1 MAASIVVGD
10 ADKITRELIVTV
22 LAREGFEVTA
32 AHDAPSVLALVA
44 QRPTALVVASATL
57 PGGAAAELGPRVR
70 EVAADTRVVLLV
82 AGGDLEANDRG
93 ALAVS
98 LQCEAVLPRPFR
110 YGGLKALLAGWGI
123 GAPPRKEP
131 RAAPAVSFSV
141 PVPEPAAFDVAS
153 VAAPEPP
160 AAEAPLEAAPAVAA
174 TPAGSDAGPGLV
186 PIPIPLPAPAEEAGV
201 ELDLAALE
209 LPAGAAG
216 PGTVL
221 EAPPAVETRPAAA
234 PSAPTTVEPAAA
246 PAQLAIALERSVVA
260 EAPLTT
266 SQERSAAAAPPE
278 TALERQAAATPPEMA
293 LEPSVTAT
301 PPLAMALGPPAVAV
315 RRPVEVDAGQ
325 DVFQDELVLD
335 DLMAGE
341 EAGPAAPVLA
351 APPAAS
357 TPAVVAPSPVERR
370 PFFGGLPP
378 SRPVERSAPAAPTIS
393 AAPAPV
399 AATAVATR
407 AAAPSA
413 AGSPAAPPR
422 ARPVGLPTRGELQA
436 TPLPRIL
443 FELYAAT
450 FSGTLTLERE
460 GLRRVI
466 YVWGG
471 LPVRVDSE
479 QVEESLGRVLLEHGR
494 ITPDQYE
501 LALAAATEHHVP
513 EADALI
519 ASGAIEK
526 RELLDIVREQTD
538 KRLVNSFGWRDA
550 HYAIEADTQF
560 GERMILTEVQP
571 LKAIWRGVS
580 EHFDLGSLM
589 IYFGGL
595 RGQYAVGTEL
605 FEIHAESLG
614 PFLRKLDIAALLDGR
629 TTFQAALRSDDTKA
643 LEIAQA
649 LYVLLVTDMVRA
661 SPTPGAPVTPP
672 EHGEPEGLEMTAP
685 VDYRAITRTC
695 DEVNREYLRVKES
708 DYFDTLR
715 VEPTSTPDVIDAAYT
730 NLVRQFTL
738 EALPAGLP
746 EDVQRR
752 AAELC
757 SLLARARN
765 TLRDPAAR
773 DRYVDS
779 QRARYAE
786 SAPAPGG
793 AARPPPTFVDGA
805 DLDLDRTAE
814 QDRETR
820 QLAER
825 AFADAGR
832 LIKAGDLELAVQKLA
847 VAVRLN
853 GNEAGYRVTL
863 AKTRLALRDDA
874 ASRRD
879 AASLLQ
885 QALKLEPSH
894 VEANYELARL
904 LVAASQPNLARPYIM
919 RVLQRAPEHR
929 EARALLGQIAS

>member
-10 ADKITRELIVTV
+10 ADKITRELIATV

-32 AHDAPSVLALVA
+32 AHDAPSVLAFVA

-70 EVAADTRVVLLV
+70 EIAADTRVVLLV
-82 AGGDLEANDRG
+82 ASYDLEATDPG
-93 ALAVS
+93 ALATS
-98 LQCEAVLPRPFR
+98 LRCEAVLPRPFR
-110 YGGLKALLAGWGI
+110 YAGLKALLAGWGI
-123 GAPPRKEP
+123 GAPRRKEP
-131 RAAPAVSFSV
+131 RGAPTGSFSV

-160 AAEAPLEAAPAVAA
+160 AAEAPSDASLGVAPTPAAP
-174 TPAGSDAGPGLV
+174 DAGFGLV
-186 PIPIPLPAPAEEAGV
+186 PIPIPLPPPAPTPEPAVAAPL

-209 LPAGAAG
+209 LPPAAAT
-216 PGTVL
+216 PAVEPPAAAASPLAIALELPAAAAPPLAMVL
-221 EAPPAVETRPAAA
+221 EPPAAAAPPAIALEPPAAAAPPAIALELPAAAAPPPAVETDAA
-234 PSAPTTVEPAAA
+234 E
-246 PAQLAIALERSVVA
+246 
-260 EAPLTT
+260 
-266 SQERSAAAAPPE
+266 
-278 TALERQAAATPPEMA
+278 
-293 LEPSVTAT
+293 
-301 PPLAMALGPPAVAV
+301 
-315 RRPVEVDAGQ
+315 DAY
-325 DVFQDELVLD
+325 QDELVLD
-335 DLMAGE
+335 DLMAE
-341 EAGPAAPVLA
+341 ESPTPEPAAPALA
-351 APPAAS
+351 SPLASAP
-357 TPAVVAPSPVERR
+357 PAVVAPPAPAAPTPVERR
-370 PFFGGLPP
+370 PFFGGLAP
-378 SRPVERSAPAAPTIS
+378 SRAVEPPAVALPASTAAAASAPALVPQAGALASAPPAGSS
-393 AAPAPV
+393 AAP
-399 AATAVATR
+399 R
-407 AAAPSA
+407 AAA
-413 AGSPAAPPR
+413 PR
-422 ARPVGLPTRGELQA
+422 ARPVGLPARGELQA

-450 FSGTLTLERE
+450 FSGKLTLERE

-501 LALAAATEHHVP
+501 MALAAATEHHVP

-550 HYAIEADTQF
+550 HYTLEADTHF

-589 IYFGGL
+589 VYFGGL

-605 FEIHAESLG
+605 FEVHAESLG
-614 PFLRKLDIAALLDGR
+614 PFLRKLAIAALLDGR
-629 TTFQAALRSDDTKA
+629 TTFQAALRSDDTRA

-661 SPTPGAPVTPP
+661 SPTPGAPVTLP

-695 DEVNREYLRVKES
+695 DDVNREYLRVKES

-715 VEPTSTPDVIDAAYT
+715 VEATATPDIIDTAYT

-779 QRARYAE
+779 QRARYADA
-786 SAPAPGG
+786 APAPGG

-805 DLDLDRTAE
+805 ELDLDRTAE

-825 AFADAGR
+825 AFSDAGR

-853 GNEAGYRVTL
+853 ANEAGYRVTL

-894 VEANYELARL
+894 VDANYELARL